1 LVENLRALGA
11 QRGRGL
17 HAPAESSA
25 LNAAAYVRVSSRAQ
39 DLASQRASIERAA
52 AARGDVLDRWFHEK
66 RSAATVARPALV
78 ELRAAVRAGEVRR
91 CYVFRLDRLIR
102 TGIRDALEIVDEF
115 TRCGCELVTLADGF
129 SLEGPGRELVLA
141 VLAYCAQQERA
152 AIGER
157 IAAARER
164 IELAGG
170 KWGRAQ
176 RMSAEKVKKA
186 SAMKSSG
193 KSIREIAVALKVPRS
208 TVADTLAR
216 ASGKPTPDPPKPD
229 RTKPGLKKIE
239 PRPSE

>member
-1 LVENLRALGA
+1 MGFGTA
-11 QRGRGL
+11 
-17 HAPAESSA
+17 S
-25 LNAAAYVRVSSRAQ
+25 LNAAAYIRVSSRAQ

-52 AARGDVLDRWFHEK
+52 AARGDVLERWFHEK
-66 RSAATVARPALV
+66 RSAATVQRPALS

-102 TGIRDALEIVDEF
+102 SGIRDAFEVVEEF
-115 TRCGCELVTLADGF
+115 ERCGCELVTLADGF

-170 KWGRAQ
+170 KWGRAP
-176 RMSAEKVKKA
+176 RMSAAKAKMA

-193 KSIREIAVALKVPRS
+193 KSIRAIAVALKVPRS

-216 ASGKPTPDPPKPD
+216 LSGKPTSAHQKQTG
-229 RTKPGLKKIE
+229 TKPGVKKIQ